1 MARVFTTTSP
11 TSNALKPKVF
21 DQKPAKTYSFG
32 SYLQQRFD
40 EKYGIDDKAEKTF
53 IGLPWKKTE
62 WKKRKIK
69 VAIENF
75 ESSIQTILFIAK

>member
-21 DQKPAKTYSFG
+21 DQKPVKTYSFG

-53 IGLPWKKTE
+53 IGLPWKN
-62 WKKRKIK
+62 WMKKQKIK